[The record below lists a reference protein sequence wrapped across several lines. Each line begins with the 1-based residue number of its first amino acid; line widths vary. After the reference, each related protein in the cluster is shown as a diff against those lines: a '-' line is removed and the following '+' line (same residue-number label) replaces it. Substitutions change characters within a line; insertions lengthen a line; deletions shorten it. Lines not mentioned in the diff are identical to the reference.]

1 MACRLPRVWLS
12 LGRGVC
18 EAFAKPAAFR
28 VTSIVAITEERIVFK
43 EFKEFALRG
52 SVLDMAVGIIIGA
65 AFGKIITSLV
75 NDVIMPPIGLILGN
89 VNFNDLFVS
98 LNRTHYPTL
107 AAAKAASAPTINY
120 GMFLNNVLDFTI
132 VAFVMFMMI
141 RWFNRL
147 MPPPMVE
154 KTTRECPFCA
164 SEIPLK
170 ARRCPHCTSEVAA
183 AAA

>member
-1 MACRLPRVWLS
+1 M
-12 LGRGVC
+12 
-18 EAFAKPAAFR
+18 
-28 VTSIVAITEERIVFK
+28 FK

-52 SVLDMAVGIIIGA
+52 NVLDMAVGIIIGA
-65 AFGKIITSLV
+65 AFGKIITSAV

-98 LNRTHYPTL
+98 LNGTHYGTL

-132 VAFVMFMMI
+132 VAFVMFITI

-147 MPPPMVE
+147 MPPPTAE

-164 SEIPLK
+164 SEIALK
-170 ARRCPHCTSEVAA
+170 ASRCPHCTSEVAA
-183 AAA
+183 AAAWQRSARDT